1 MYKTYYLVAEYK
13 HIGALDGM
21 TQRRLYPVL
30 RTRASKDFLLDVF
43 AKSYE
48 EAEDFLV
55 EHKIVRRVN
64 GYLVFDVG
72 LITSYLGLNIAR

>member
-30 RTRASKDFLLDVF
+30 RTRVSKDFLLDVYME
-43 AKSYE
+43 SYE
-48 EAEDFLV
+48 EAEAFLI
-55 EHKIVRRVN
+55 ENKIVRRAN
-64 GYLVFDVG
+64 GYLVFDTG
-72 LITSYLGLNIAR
+72 LLNSYLGLNIAR

>member
-30 RTRASKDFLLDVF
+30 RTRASKDYLLDII
-43 AKSYE
+43 AESYE
-48 EAEDFLV
+48 EAEDFLIRNKV
-55 EHKIVRRVN
+55 IQRTN